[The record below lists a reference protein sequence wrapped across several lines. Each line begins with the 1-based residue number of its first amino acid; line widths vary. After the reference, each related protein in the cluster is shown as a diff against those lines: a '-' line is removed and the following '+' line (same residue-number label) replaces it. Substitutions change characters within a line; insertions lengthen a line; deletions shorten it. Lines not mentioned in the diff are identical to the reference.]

1 VRPCCCAERSG
12 GLKAVSCA
20 GVWFAEELAT
30 GFEGASETFA
40 LLSGSY
46 RSPGLDLKGV
56 VDGSPPRPKAWSVL
70 WNAKSLD
77 EVRPGCSGIYAPADG
92 QSRRRPDAVAED
104 RRREEDEV
112 KREESKCEK
121 FSGGEKAGN
130 SSPSAE
136 CWRKRNAGES
146 GIVIF
151 LIRVILAEVVTTIR
165 KRNGR
170 QFLCCDGIG

>member
-1 VRPCCCAERSG
+1 MERSG
-12 GLKAVSCA
+12 GLKTVSCV

-46 RSPGLDLKGV
+46 RSLWLDLKGV

-77 EVRPGCSGIYAPADG
+77 EVWPGCSGIYAPADG

-104 RRREEDEV
+104 RRGEEDEMKERREE
-112 KREESKCEK
+112 KREV
-121 FSGGEKAGN
+121 FGGG
-130 SSPSAE
+130 
-136 CWRKRNAGES
+136 G
-146 GIVIF
+146 G
-151 LIRVILAEVVTTIR
+151 
-165 KRNGR
+165 
-170 QFLCCDGIG
+170 Q

>member
-12 GLKAVSCA
+12 GLKTVSCV

-46 RSPGLDLKGV
+46 RSLWLDLKGV

-104 RRREEDEV
+104 RRGEEDEV
-112 KREESKCEK
+112 KERREERREV
-121 FSGGEKAGN
+121 FGGEG
-130 SSPSAE
+130 
-136 CWRKRNAGES
+136 G
-146 GIVIF
+146 
-151 LIRVILAEVVTTIR
+151 
-165 KRNGR
+165 
-170 QFLCCDGIG
+170 Q

>member
-1 VRPCCCAERSG
+1 MRPCCCAERSG
-12 GLKAVSCA
+12 GLKTVSCV

-30 GFEGASETFA
+30 GFEGAPETFA

-46 RSPGLDLKGV
+46 RSLWLDLKGV

-104 RRREEDEV
+104 RRGEEDEV
-112 KREESKCEK
+112 RKEKRKEER
-121 FSGGEKAGN
+121 FLGGKAGN

-136 CWRKRNAGES
+136 CWRERNSNIPNTSDA
-146 GIVIF
+146 
-151 LIRVILAEVVTTIR
+151 AR

-170 QFLCCDGIG
+170 